1 MNDIWEIGDLPSI
14 WKLADVI
21 LIPKPSKDH
30 SEPSNYRSIV
40 LTSCVCKTI
49 ERMINA
55 HLVWFLEFN
64 GLLSNIQYGL
74 RQGRNTLDHLVRFE
88 TFIRSLLPFWY

>member
-1 MNDIWEIGDLPSI
+1 MLF
-14 WKLADVI
+14 LFQ
-21 LIPKPSKDH
+21 KPCKDH
-30 SEPSNYRSIV
+30 SEPSNYRHIA
-40 LTSCVCKTI
+40 LTSYVCKPMK
-49 ERMINA
+49 RMINA